1 MSPRGQGWQ
10 AARVHPAASVADQP
24 HDGDIPGGF
33 GIDDTVVSV
42 VEENIDGVLEMP
54 KAIDDVTDGITV
66 TNTMT
71 MKTGVVPNDVE
82 APLPPGLLVQVAGY
96 ATAARAETTRL
107 AYGSDWEH
115 FRCWCAAHGR
125 HPLPASAE
133 TVAAYLVAFAGVLAT
148 STLSRRRTVIRVAH
162 AAAGLDSPTE
172 HPGVRDVWSGIRRG
186 HGTAAAAK
194 TALWTA
200 DLARLIATVPATP
213 STSALSPTPGPA
225 APGALLGVRDRAL
238 LLLGFAGALRRS
250 ELAALD
256 VDDVT
261 DDPHGLV
268 VRVGRSKTDQDGA
281 GAVVGVPFGHQDEL
295 CPVRALHAWRAALA
309 AALGVNEDALA
320 GALFRPVDRHGRI
333 GAPRASAGPAT
344 RLSAAAIRLV
354 VQRRCAAAGLDPRR
368 YAAHSLRSGFAT
380 QASANGAAERD
391 VMRHGRWRSVAVARG
406 YVQRGNLFTDNAAGR
421 LGL

>member
-1 MSPRGQGWQ
+1 M
-10 AARVHPAASVADQP
+10 HPAPSVVDP
-24 HDGDIPGGF
+24 PDDGDVPGV
-33 GIDDTVVSV
+33 IDVDDVGVSV
-42 VEENIDGVLEMP
+42 VEENIDGVMMTNTKYVTE
-54 KAIDDVTDGITV
+54 DVTVTAMPGV
-66 TNTMT
+66 TN
-71 MKTGVVPNDVE
+71 VVMANDVE
-82 APLPPGLLVQVAGY
+82 APLPAGLLVQVAGY
-96 ATAARAETTRL
+96 AAAARAETTRL

-115 FRCWCAAHGR
+115 FRRWCDEHGR
-125 HPLPASAE
+125 HPLPAAAE
-133 TVAAYLVAFAGVLAT
+133 TVAAYLSAFAGALAT
-148 STLSRRRTVIRVAH
+148 STLSRRRTVIRIAH

-172 HPGVRDVWSGIRRG
+172 HPGVREVWSGIRRG

-200 DLARLIATVPATP
+200 DLARLIATVPTVPTTP
-213 STSALSPTPGPA
+213 PTIAGAAEPGV
-225 APGALLGVRDRAL
+225 LLGVRDRAL

-295 CPVRALHAWRAALA
+295 CPVRAVHAWRAALA
-309 AALGVNEDALA
+309 ATLGVDRDALA
-320 GALFRPVDRHGRI
+320 GPLFRPVDRHGRL
-333 GAPRASAGPAT
+333 GAPRALAGPDA
-344 RLSAAAIRLV
+344 RLSPAAIRLV

-368 YAAHSLRSGFAT
+368 YGAHSLRSGFAT

>member
-1 MSPRGQGWQ
+1 M
-10 AARVHPAASVADQP
+10 HPAPSVVDRP
-24 HDGDIPGGF
+24 DDGDIPGV
-33 GIDDTVVSV
+33 IDVDDVGVSV
-42 VEENIDGVLEMP
+42 VEENIDGVMMTMSNT
-54 KAIDDVTDGITV
+54 KYVTKDVTMTAMPGV
-66 TNTMT
+66 TNDVMA
-71 MKTGVVPNDVE
+71 NDVE
-82 APLPPGLLVQVAGY
+82 APLPAGLLVQVAGY
-96 ATAARAETTRL
+96 AAAARAETTRL

-115 FRCWCAAHGR
+115 FRRWCDEHGR
-125 HPLPASAE
+125 HPLPAAAE
-133 TVAAYLVAFAGVLAT
+133 TVAGYLTAFAGALAT
-148 STLSRRRTVIRVAH
+148 STLSRRRTVIRIAH
-162 AAAGLDSPTE
+162 TAAGLESPTE
-172 HPGVRDVWSGIRRG
+172 HPGVREVWSGIRRG

-200 DLARLIATVPATP
+200 DLARLIATLSITP
-213 STSALSPTPGPA
+213 SAVVDAVVDTA
-225 APGALLGVRDRAL
+225 APGVLLGVRDRAL

-250 ELAALD
+250 ELSALD

-268 VRVGRSKTDQDGA
+268 VRVRRSKTDQDGA
-281 GAVVGVPFGHQDEL
+281 SAVVGVPFGHQDEL
-295 CPVRALHAWRAALA
+295 CPVRAVHAWRAALA
-309 AALGVNEDALA
+309 ATLGVEQDALC
-320 GALFRPVDRHGRI
+320 GPLFRPVDRHGRL
-333 GAPRASAGPAT
+333 GAPRAIAGRAT

-354 VQRRCAAAGLDPRR
+354 VQRRCAAAGLDPRL